1 MNPIRADV
9 YETGHYLLHFP
20 SVDTAEPGLAPVFVQ
35 MDMENRGTFCKC
47 HLHGFTNGRAV
58 KPGADCVVF
67 EILVIS
73 DGFVFVGQKQLSRAQ
88 SALSAKHE
96 SDPFGGIS
104 VRPSQIAQH
113 FVGQRVRNT

>member
-20 SVDTAEPGLAPVFVQ
+20 SVDAAEPGLAPVFVQ

-58 KPGADCVVF
+58 KPGTDCVVF

-73 DGFVFVGQKQLSRAQ
+73 DGFIFVGQEQLSRAQ

-113 FVGQRVRNT
+113 FVGQGFGNT